1 MENNNYPSF
10 VIDDIFT
17 TINGAKSLR
26 GVMMDCMHKAWPG
39 KKNIAKRWAFAK
51 NYEASAKD
59 FLRDTK
65 LPKEMRQV
73 MEDHPGVAESQ
84 CRFQLGNL
92 NCHVNRPTYKDN
104 WNYDKCLVAIE
115 ADEELAHIQKLF
127 DPLSAGV
134 KMLTGKPITY
144 PQLEALRD
152 QAKKL
157 YDYLKNLASKA
168 RKQGR
173 EDGTAVEQTPYD
185 ELPID
190 IVIEGFVGEKNKHYE
205 MEDDVA

>member
-26 GVMMDCMHKAWPG
+26 GVMMDCMQKAWPG

-73 MEDHPGVAESQ
+73 MEEHPGVAESQ

-104 WNYDKCLVAIE
+104 WNYDKCLVPM
-115 ADEELAHIQKLF
+115 DDELAHIQKLF

-173 EDGTAVEQTPYD
+173 EDGTAMELTPYD

-205 MEDDVA
+205 MEEDVA